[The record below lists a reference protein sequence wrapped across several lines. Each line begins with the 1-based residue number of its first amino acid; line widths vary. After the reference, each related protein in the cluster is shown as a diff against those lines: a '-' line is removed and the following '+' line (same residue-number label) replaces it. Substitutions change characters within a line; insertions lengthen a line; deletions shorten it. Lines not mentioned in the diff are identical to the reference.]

1 MIVENELTSVKV
13 EKVLIN
19 LDHVTMVSG
28 AGDGHSRVW
37 LDENFIE
44 EDGDSLVI
52 REDFESLI
60 GRIYAEI
67 KKSRS

>member
-1 MIVENELTSVKV
+1 MENALTSVKT

-28 AGDGHSRVW
+28 SGTGHSRVW
-37 LDENFIE
+37 LDQNFIE